1 MHVIVAAIDFGTTYS
16 GWAFSFRT
24 DYEKDPT
31 KADVKHWHSGTGTL
45 VTTKTPTCLLV
56 KPDGVTFQAFGYEA
70 ENQYMELADKDE
82 HKNYYYFRRF
92 KMLLFGALGKHL
104 TKKTKVM
111 DEMGKELLAV
121 DVFAMSIK
129 FMVDDL
135 MVVVNQRLTGIITE
149 TDIHWVLTVPAIWSD
164 PAKQFMRHAAT
175 KAGIATER
183 LTIVLEPEAASL
195 YCRHLP
201 VNTTVSDGSLTISEF
216 PTGSKYMVLD
226 AGGGTIEITVH
237 EVQSQYTLRE
247 VRAANGGDWGGIM
260 VDKAFEN
267 FLCDLVGE
275 TVFDTFKHLETV
287 DWLHLSREFEFKKQ
301 AAGTQSEGNVIMHF
315 PVSLT
320 DLFETDKE
328 RKMSIKDTIV
338 ASKYGK
344 TVELKRDKLKI
355 SHSTV
360 DKLFEVSIQQIVMH
374 VQKLMN
380 DERMA
385 DIKAVLMVGGYSE
398 SPLLQRAIKS
408 ALPGIHILIPQEA
421 SSAVLRGALIFGH
434 NPMTITER
442 VLKYTYGIDK
452 YKPFVK
458 GKHQKSKR
466 RITDV
471 GDRCN
476 DIFDKLIEKGLRVK
490 PGETQVKREYC
501 TVYKKQTSMCFC
513 IFSSEEKNPTYVDD
527 KGCTKIGTIRIKF
540 EEPDDLPGR
549 KVNLTMLLGG
559 TEIIVELE
567 DEKTGNKVINTA
579 EFWG

>member
-1 MHVIVAAIDFGTTYS
+1 MHMIVAAIDFGTTYS
-16 GWAFSFRT
+16 GWAFSFRAE
-24 DYEKDPT
+24 YERDPR
-31 KADVKHWHSGTGTL
+31 KAEVKHWHSGIGTL
-45 VTTKTPTCLLV
+45 VTVKTPTCLLV
-56 KPDGVTFQAFGYEA
+56 KPDGITFQAFGYDA
-70 ENQYMELADKDE
+70 ENQYLELADKDE

-104 TKKTKVM
+104 TKETTVM
-111 DEMGKELLAV
+111 DEMGKELFAV

-129 FMVDDL
+129 FMVDD
-135 MVVVNQRLTGIITE
+135 MMAVVNQRLTGIIME

-164 PAKQFMRHAAT
+164 LAKQFMRQAAI

-195 YCRHLP
+195 YCRHIP
-201 VNTTVSDGSLTISEF
+201 VDTTVTDGNLTISEL

-226 AGGGTIEITVH
+226 AGGGTIDITVH

-247 VRAANGGDWGGIM
+247 VRAANGGDWGGTM

-267 FLCDLVGE
+267 FIIDLVGE
-275 TVFDTFKHLETV
+275 TVFDTFKHSETI
-287 DWLHLSREFEFKKQ
+287 DWLHLAREFELKKQ

-315 PVSLT
+315 PVSLI
-320 DLFETDKE
+320 DLFETEKE
-328 RKMSIKDTIV
+328 RKITIKDAIV
-338 ASKYGK
+338 VSKYDK

-355 SHSTV
+355 SHSTIEN
-360 DKLFEVSIQQIVMH
+360 LFEHSIQQIVEH
-374 VQKLMN
+374 VQKLMT

-385 DIKAVLMVGGYSE
+385 CIKAILMVGGYSE

-408 ALPGIHILIPQEA
+408 AFPGIHEVIPQEA

-442 VLKYTYGIDK
+442 VLKYTYGVDISL
-452 YKPFVK
+452 PFVDRIYPE
-458 GKHQKSKR
+458 SKR
-466 RITDV
+466 VKTDE
-471 GDRCN
+471 GDRCK
-476 DIFDKLIEKGLRVK
+476 DIFHKLIKNESSVT
-490 PGETQVKREYC
+490 PGETQVKRCYY
-501 TVYKKQTSMCFC
+501 TVHKKQARISFD
-513 IFSSEEKNPTYVDD
+513 IVISKEKTPTYVDE
-527 KGCTKIGTIRIKF
+527 KGCTKIGTIQIKF